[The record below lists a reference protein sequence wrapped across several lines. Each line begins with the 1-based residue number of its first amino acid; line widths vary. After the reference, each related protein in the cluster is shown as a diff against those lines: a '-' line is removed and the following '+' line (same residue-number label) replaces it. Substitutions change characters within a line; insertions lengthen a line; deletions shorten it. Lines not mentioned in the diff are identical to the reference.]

1 MSELLCPICGKP
13 TRVYMGNARKDR
25 LCAYHAEQLK
35 KGEVSIDEN
44 NLFVDKNG
52 VIINK
57 DYDCSKKIKE
67 NKNDNKKDDNDE
79 RLITKCIACGK
90 ETKNGNLFCI
100 QCYHKYKDKK
110 LLVKIVKCKE
120 IEIMDESYEGMFKCR
135 DGHIVKSK
143 SEREIDNYLFEKGI
157 AHAYEKSISIDEDK
171 NHDIHP
177 DFCLPNFKK
186 SGKNVYI
193 EHWGFNS
200 NNIEYT
206 KSKNYKLKQ
215 YKKLGLTVI
224 STTEKDMNDPE
235 AALDRKLEH
244 FKYDIVNFAD
254 EE

>member
-13 TRVYMGNARKDR
+13 TRVYMGNVRKDR

-52 VIINK
+52 VILNK
-57 DYDCSKKIKE
+57 DYDCSKKINE
-67 NKNDNKKDDNDE
+67 NKSDNKKDDNDE

-120 IEIMDESYEGMFKCR
+120 IEIMDESYEGMFKCK

-244 FKYDIVNFAD
+244 FKNDIVNFAD